1 MPRPPFRN
9 TEDTQPR
16 GQRLSII
23 EHTARPA
30 RQPAGHTAARA
41 PAGEYL
47 SFRLGAEEYG
57 IDILRIQEIRRY
69 AEPTRIASAPLFVKG
84 VIDLRGIV
92 IPIVDLRLRFG
103 LADARYDGATV
114 TVVLDIG
121 AHIVGVVVDSVCD
134 VVALCADEIQP
145 APQLGAAIDAGCI
158 SGLGTVKN
166 ADVQRMLILL
176 DIGRLLSGSDL
187 GLIDAAQLAH

>member
-1 MPRPPFRN
+1 MN
-9 TEDTQPR
+9 
-16 GQRLSII
+16 II
-23 EHTARPA
+23 ENTARA
-30 RQPAGHTAARA
+30 AQQASDRSAARA

-69 AEPTRIASAPLFVKG
+69 AEPTRIAGAPRFVKG
-84 VIDLRGIV
+84 VIDLRGTV

-103 LADARYDGATV
+103 LPDARYDGATV

-134 VVALCADEIQP
+134 VVALCAEEIQP

-158 SGLGTVKN
+158 SGLGTVKSAE
-166 ADVQRMLILL
+166 ADRMLILL
-176 DIGRLLSGSDL
+176 DIGRLMSAADL
-187 GLIDAAQLAH
+187 GLIDAAEITRRPMPPRR